1 MRSFRPR
8 FLICSAT
15 TAVVTLAIIVSA
27 CAPRAAPVVVEK
39 VVTQVAE
46 KVVEKRVAPTSAPA
60 GPVRAPTAAPAP
72 TKAPAPAV
80 ASAQQG
86 AVSDVA
92 PSPYQAGR
100 MIIKNGEMT
109 LLVPDTDRAIDRVTE
124 VAVLNGGYIVS
135 SQSTMRGDA
144 KFASLTLGV
153 PAEQF
158 ETVQRQLRAMALR
171 VLADTAS
178 GQDVSDEYV
187 DQQSRLLNLEATAAR
202 VREFLAQAKTVEEA
216 LKVNAQLTEIE
227 AEIEK
232 VKGRMNYLKDRS
244 AYSTLIVNLEPQLP
258 TPTPSPTPTV
268 TSTPTPT
275 TTSTPVVWQPGKTA
289 ESAADTL
296 ATVMKAF
303 IDVLIWMLIVLGPFV
318 LLAALLIAL
327 LLWLRGRRRAA
338 REPKTEE
345 KGGNQ

>member
-1 MRSFRPR
+1 MRSLRLASFV
-8 FLICSAT
+8 CSAT
-15 TAVVTLAIIVSA
+15 ATAVFLAIIVSA
-27 CAPRAAPVVVEK
+27 CAPRANPLVIEK
-39 VVTQVAE
+39 VATQVVE
-46 KVVEKRVAPTSAPA
+46 KVVEKRVAAAATAAPPAASTKAPAAAPAKASAPA
-60 GPVRAPTAAPAP
+60 V
-72 TKAPAPAV
+72 APAV
-80 ASAQQG
+80 ASAQKG
-86 AVSDVA
+86 AVSDVLA
-92 PSPYQAGR
+92 SPYQAGR

-109 LLVPDTDRAIDRVTE
+109 LLVPDTDRALDRVTE
-124 VAVLNGGYIVS
+124 IAVLSGGYIVS

-158 ETVQRQLRAMALR
+158 ETVQRQLRTMALR

-232 VKGRMNYLKDRS
+232 AKGRMNYLKDRS
-244 AYSTLIVNLEPQLP
+244 AYSTLTVNLEPERP
-258 TPTPSPTPTV
+258 TPTPSPTPTA

-275 TTSTPVVWQPGKTA
+275 ATSTPVVWQPGKTA
-289 ESAADTL
+289 QSAADTL
-296 ATVMKAF
+296 ASVMKAF
-303 IDVLIWMLIVLGPFV
+303 LDVLIWAMIVVGPF
-318 LLAALLIAL
+318 ALVVALVVAL
-327 LLWLRGRRRAA
+327 LLWLRGRRR
-338 REPKTEE
+338 RT
-345 KGGNQ
+345 